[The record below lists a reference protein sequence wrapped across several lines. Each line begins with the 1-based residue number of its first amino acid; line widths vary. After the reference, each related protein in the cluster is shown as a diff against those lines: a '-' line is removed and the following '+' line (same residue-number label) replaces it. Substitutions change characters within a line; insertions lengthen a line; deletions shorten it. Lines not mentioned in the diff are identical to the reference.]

1 MSFEVPTGLTELLQ
15 DFTIAVLR
23 ERPPELV
30 AFASEYF
37 ARLRDNRPLTNDVH
51 STGSV
56 KKGAVNFRG
65 HDTDEENIIIGTNN
79 ICIYD

>member
-23 ERPPELV
+23 ERPTELV

-37 ARLRDNRPLTNDVH
+37 TRLRDNRTTTNDAH
-51 STGSV
+51 FTGNV

-65 HDTDEENIIIGTNN
+65 HDTDEENVIIG
-79 ICIYD
+79 